1 MTPNVN
7 TQRSLSES
15 DKNQKRTL
23 QIFYDGTA
31 NQWSSRTNV
40 RRRFEVVAAAEDPAA
55 PCLYVDGVG
64 NNSLTGKLLGVGLEA
79 RVLTGYKFIAQHW
92 HSERDEIRIFGFS
105 RGAFQARVLS
115 GLMAHCGVPS
125 NLNEKEL
132 DDAVSMI
139 WDYSRKNLFDAE
151 DGSSTET
158 WQQTLRD
165 NQQEVQQVVRN
176 KYPQVRFYDPRIRFL
191 GLWDTVPGLQFSKI
205 KNDTMLKD
213 KDSGQRYKVRPYP
226 NIEVIAHALSLDE
239 KRKQFAP
246 LLVGPALNPART
258 KVFEVWFPGAH
269 SDIGGGYDD
278 SNDMAGVTFN
288 WVDAIMKKNQITT
301 RVTQVY
307 ADATGIQHHPENVF
321 PINVGGY
328 YHRKLPVNSVIDT
341 TVFTRA
347 ANYAVP
353 RKNSAGD
360 KQDFV
365 KYRPLIPLQNDS
377 YVQINSAASTEE
389 RLRILGPHLKLNNSD
404 ASPSMQKELKG
415 PPLRMEQ
422 MFTDPSASIE
432 PEQSNPP
439 TAEGSGGLSVN
450 G

>member
-1 MTPNVN
+1 MTPNMK
-7 TQRSLSES
+7 TERHLSEN
-15 DKNQKRTL
+15 DKKQKQTL

-40 RRRFEVVAAAEDPAA
+40 RRRFEIVAAAEDPAA

-64 NNSLTGKLLGVGLEA
+64 NNSLSGKLLGVGLKA
-79 RVLTGYKFIAQHW
+79 RVLTGYQFISQHW
-92 HSERDEIRIFGFS
+92 RSDRDEIRIFGFS

-115 GLMAHCGVPS
+115 GLMAHCGVPA
-125 NLNEKEL
+125 NLQDKEL
-132 DDAVSMI
+132 DDAVDMI

-151 DGSSTET
+151 DGSSLST
-158 WQQTLRD
+158 WKQTLAN
-165 NQQEVQQVVRN
+165 NQREVQQVVRN
-176 KYPQVRFYDPRIRFL
+176 KYPHVTFHHPRIRFL
-191 GLWDTVPGLQFSKI
+191 GLWDTVPGLQFSRI

-226 NIEVIAHALSLDE
+226 NIDVIAHALALDE

-246 LLVGPALNPART
+246 LLVGPALDPSST

-278 SNDMAGVTFN
+278 SNDMAGVAFN

-328 YHRKLPVNSVIDT
+328 YHRKLPVNSVIDA

-353 RKNSAGD
+353 GKNSADD
-360 KQDFV
+360 KQQFV
-365 KYRPLIPLQNDS
+365 KYRPLIPLQNHS
-377 YVQINSAASTEE
+377 YVQIDNATTMEQ
-389 RLRILGPHLKLNNSD
+389 RQRILGPHLRLNNSES
-404 ASPSMQKELKG
+404 APAQQKELKG
-415 PPLRMEQ
+415 PPLRMDQ
-422 MFTDPSASIE
+422 MFTDPSAANDTE
-432 PEQSNPP
+432 APTPP
-439 TAEGSGGLSVN
+439 AQESPAASVAS
-450 G
+450 